1 MTANISP
8 IPSILDAILSGW
20 KTSKSLNFSPVAAN
34 FIGFPVIFFTDNA
47 APPRVS
53 PSNFVRTIPSI
64 PTFSLNVCATFTAS
78 WPVIESTT
86 NSISC
91 GFTFFFTFC
100 NSSINASSIC
110 KRPAVSNIIT
120 SFSFDIATLIACFA
134 ICTTSLDCS
143 FAYTGIFNCAPTT
156 CNCLIAAGL

>member
-1 MTANISP
+1 MSP
-8 IPSILDAILSGW
+8 IPKILDAILSGW
-20 KTSKSLNFSPVAAN
+20 KISISLIFSPVAAN
-34 FIGFPVIFFTDNA
+34 FIGLPVTFLTESA

-64 PTFSLNVCATFTAS
+64 PTFSLNVSATFTAS

-86 NSISC
+86 NSISW
-91 GFTFFFTFC
+91 GFTLFLTFC
-100 NSSINASSIC
+100 NSSINCSSIC
-110 KRPAVSNIIT
+110 KRPAVSRIIT
-120 SFSFDIATLIACFA
+120 SFNFDIATFIACFA
-134 ICTTSLDCS
+134 ICTTSFDCS